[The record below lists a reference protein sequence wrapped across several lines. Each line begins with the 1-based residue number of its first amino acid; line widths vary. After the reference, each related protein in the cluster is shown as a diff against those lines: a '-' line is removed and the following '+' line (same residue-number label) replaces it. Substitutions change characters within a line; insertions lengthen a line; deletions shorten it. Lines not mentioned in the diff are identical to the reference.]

1 MIAPESAIPIQRS
14 QTTAFIKFL
23 IDQLAGQ
30 WLASPLGPPQKG
42 GESGITEKFSGP
54 RNAGQSLT
62 GPDQMLFFSLGM
74 GSHPV
79 R

>member
-23 IDQLAGQ
+23 IDQLTGQ
-30 WLASPLGPPQKG
+30 WLAIPSGPPQEG
-42 GESGITEKFSGP
+42 DESRITQKFPGP